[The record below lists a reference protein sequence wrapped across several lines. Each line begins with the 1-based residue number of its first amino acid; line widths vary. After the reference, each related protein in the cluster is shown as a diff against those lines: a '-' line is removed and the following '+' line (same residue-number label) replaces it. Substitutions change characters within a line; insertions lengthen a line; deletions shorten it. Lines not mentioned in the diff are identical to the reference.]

1 MNTKKAPEE
10 SVHAPGVGLDIGTMN
25 IVSARRRSSDGQ
37 AETRKIRDAF
47 LDLDLDAKRS
57 LKMSKVNYVERSGTL
72 IVIGDSALTMANLFK
87 REARRPL
94 SKGVISAGELDA
106 QEILSLLIHHVL
118 NDPVERGEHCFFS
131 VPSVPLDNPDQD
143 ILYHTEV
150 FKKIVGEHGYNAH
163 PANEAMA
170 IIYSQCAKENFSG
183 LAVSF
188 GAGMCNVALAYQA
201 AQGMEF
207 SLARG
212 GDWVD
217 AQSAR
222 AVGRTAAQMCAIKEQ
237 GVNLINPKGR
247 EQEAIVLYVRALID
261 YCLQN
266 VAAQFR
272 RVQNDVGL
280 PDPIPFV
287 VSGGSSMADGF
298 MDLFKQQFSAI
309 KKKGGFPIEIS
320 EVRAASNP
328 MTAVAEG
335 LLVLAIEEHEEE

>member
-1 MNTKKAPEE
+1 MNTKKAEPDL
-10 SVHAPGVGLDIGTMN
+10 AYQPGAGLDIGTMN
-25 IVSARRRSSDGQ
+25 IVSARRRGTDGHV
-37 AETRKIRDAF
+37 ETKKIRDAF

-57 LKMSKVNYVERSGTL
+57 LKMSKVNYVERDGTL

-94 SKGVISAGELDA
+94 SKGVISAGEIDA
-106 QEILSLLIHHVL
+106 QEILSLLTHHVL
-118 NDPVERGEHCFFS
+118 NDPVEPGEHCFFS
-131 VPSVPLDNPDQD
+131 VPSAPLDDPDQD

-150 FKKIVGEHGYNAH
+150 FRKIISEHGYNAH
-163 PANEAMA
+163 PTNEAMA

-217 AQSAR
+217 TQSAR
-222 AVGRTAAQMCAIKEQ
+222 AVGKTAAQMCSLKER
-237 GVNLINPKGR
+237 GVNLAKPKGR

-266 VAAQFR
+266 VSAQFK
-272 RVQNDVGL
+272 RVQNEVDL
-280 PDPIPFV
+280 PASIPFV
-287 VSGGSSMADGF
+287 VSGGSSMAEGF
-298 MDLFKQQFSAI
+298 LEVFKQQFGAI
-309 KKKGGFPIEIS
+309 KKKGFPIDIS
-320 EVRAASNP
+320 EVRAAPNP
-328 MTAVAEG
+328 LTAVAEG
-335 LLVLAIEEHEEE
+335 LLVLAIEEHEGG

>member
-1 MNTKKAPEE
+1 MNTKKAEPDLAY
-10 SVHAPGVGLDIGTMN
+10 APGAGLDIGTMN
-25 IVSARRRSSDGQ
+25 IVSARRRSADGQ
-37 AETRKIRDAF
+37 TMTKKIRDAF

-57 LKMSKVNYVERSGTL
+57 LRMSKVDYVEREGTL
-72 IVIGDSALTMANLFK
+72 IVLGDSALTMANLFK

-94 SKGVISAGELDA
+94 SRGVIAAGEIDA
-106 QEILSLLIHHVL
+106 QEILSLLTHHVL
-118 NDPVERGEHCFFS
+118 GNPVEPGEHCFYS
-131 VPSVPLDNPDQD
+131 IPSAPLDDPAQD

-150 FKKIVGEHGYNAH
+150 FRKIVGEHGYTAH
-163 PANEAMA
+163 PTNEAMA

-188 GAGMCNVALAYQA
+188 GAGMCNIALAYQA

-207 SLARG
+207 ALARG

-222 AVGRTAAQMCAIKEQ
+222 AVGRTAAQMCALKEQ
-237 GVNLINPKGR
+237 GVNLAKPKGR

-261 YCLQN
+261 YCLN
-266 VAAQFR
+266 NIAVQFR
-272 RVQNDVGL
+272 RVQSDVSL
-280 PDPIPFV
+280 PGSVPFV

-298 MDLFKQQFSAI
+298 LEVFKQQFGVI
-309 KKKGGFPIEIS
+309 KHRGFPIEIS
-320 EVRAASNP
+320 EVRAAANP

-335 LLVLAIEEHEEE
+335 LLVLAVEEHEEE

>member
-1 MNTKKAPEE
+1 MSTKNVEPELTY
-10 SVHAPGVGLDIGTMN
+10 APGAGLDIGTMN
-25 IVSARRRSSDGQ
+25 IVSARRRSADGQ
-37 AETRKIRDAF
+37 TETRKIRDAF
-47 LDLDLDAKRS
+47 LDLDLDARRS
-57 LKMSKVNYVERSGTL
+57 LRMSRVDYVEREGTL

-94 SKGVISAGELDA
+94 SKGVISAGEIDA
-106 QEILSLLIHHVL
+106 QEILSLLTHHAL
-118 NDPVERGEHCFFS
+118 GDPVEPGEHCFYS
-131 VPSVPLDNPDQD
+131 VPSTPLDDPDQD

-150 FKKIVGEHGYNAH
+150 FRKIVSGHGYTAH

-170 IIYSQCAKENFSG
+170 IIYSQCAAENFSG

-188 GAGMCNVALAYQA
+188 GAGMCNIALAYQA

-207 SLARG
+207 ALARG

-222 AVGRTAAQMCAIKEQ
+222 AVGKTAAQMCALKER
-237 GVNLINPKGR
+237 GVNLAKPKGR
-247 EQEAIVLYVRALID
+247 EQEAIVLYVRALVD
-261 YCLQN
+261 YCLKN

-272 RVQNDVGL
+272 KVQNEVDL
-280 PDPIPFV
+280 PGAIPFV
-287 VSGGSSMADGF
+287 VSGGSSMAEGF
-298 MDLFKQQFSAI
+298 LEVFKQQFGAM
-309 KKKGGFPIEIS
+309 KKSFPIEIS

-335 LLVLAIEEHEEE
+335 LLVLAVEEHEEE